1 MRQQLTL
8 LVALLVLAAA
18 APAGVAGATAQTQQ
32 EDCTFPYTV
41 TDASGTEITLDER
54 PDRITTLN
62 PSAAQTVWELGGR
75 EQVVGVT
82 AYADYLDGFETK
94 TSVSATDGF
103 GVSVERVVGTEP
115 DLVLAP
121 NASRT
126 ETVRALRDAGITVY
140 QFAAAETL
148 EDVTEKTTRI
158 ARLTGHCDAAVE
170 VNAWMEANVDAARS
184 ATANVEKPS
193 VLYPLGGGYVA
204 NTNTFISAMIEA
216 SGGTNAL
223 ADLGFETDY
232 PQVSD
237 EIILQANPDVLVVN
251 SRMANIQNEEPY
263 ASTTAG
269 QNNATVVVNTDYL
282 NQPAP
287 RSVVFAVQNLTE
299 GFHPD
304 VQADFVARSEV
315 TVSTATQTQTA
326 TESPIS
332 PTSESPTSAAET
344 ATETAGSQ
352 PGFGAGVAVVA
363 LAGVALLAR
372 RE

>member
-1 MRQQLTL
+1 MMQQRLTL
-8 LVALLVLAAA
+8 LVAMLVLAAA
-18 APAGVAGATAQTQQ
+18 IPTGVAGATAQTQQ
-32 EDCTFPYTV
+32 EDCSFPYTV

-62 PSAAQTVWELGGR
+62 PSAAQTVWELGGS

-82 AYADYLDGFETK
+82 VNADYLDGFDAK
-94 TSVSATDGF
+94 TSVTASDGF
-103 GVSVERVVGTEP
+103 GISVERVVGTEP

-148 EDVTEKTTRI
+148 EDVTEKTTQI
-158 ARLTGHCDAAVE
+158 ARLTGHCEAAVE
-170 VNAWMEANVDAARS
+170 VNAWMEANVEAART
-184 ATANVEKPS
+184 ATADVERPS
-193 VLYPLGGGYVA
+193 VLYPIGSGYVA

-216 SGGTNAL
+216 SGGTNV
-223 ADLGFETDY
+223 LGEFDYEIGY

-237 EIILQANPDVLVVN
+237 EIILQANPEVLLVN
-251 SRMANIQNEEPY
+251 SRGSGLQTQEPY

-269 QNNATVVVNTDYL
+269 QNNATVVINTDYL

-287 RSVVFAVQNLTE
+287 RSVVFAVRNMTE

-304 VQADFVARSEV
+304 VETSFVARSEV
-315 TVSTATQTQTA
+315 TVATATPTPTA
-326 TESPIS
+326 TATDVSE
-332 PTSESPTSAAET
+332 PTTSSETT
-344 ATETAGSQ
+344 ATTTGEQ
-352 PGFGAGVAVVA
+352 PGFGVVA
-363 LAGVALLAR
+363 ALLAVGALVLAR

>member
-1 MRQQLTL
+1 MRQRLTL
-8 LVALLVLAAA
+8 LVAMLVLAATI
-18 APAGVAGATAQTQQ
+18 PAGVAGATAQTQQ
-32 EDCTFPYTV
+32 DDCSFPYTV

-82 AYADYLDGFETK
+82 ANADYLDGFETK

-121 NASRT
+121 NASQT
-126 ETVRALRDAGITVY
+126 ETVRALRDAGVTVY

-148 EDVTEKTTRI
+148 EDVTEKTTQI
-158 ARLTGHCDAAVE
+158 ARLTGHCEAAVE
-170 VNAWMEANVDAARS
+170 VNAWMEANVEAART
-184 ATANVEKPS
+184 ATADVERPR
-193 VLYPLGGGYVA
+193 VLYPLGSGYVA

-216 SGGTNAL
+216 SGGTNVL
-223 ADLGFETDY
+223 AEFDYETDY

-237 EIILQANPDVLVVN
+237 EIILQANPEMLVVN
-251 SRMANIQNEEPY
+251 SRLANIYTEEPY

-287 RSVVFAVQNLTE
+287 RSVVFAVRNLTE

-304 VQADFVARSEV
+304 VDASFVARSDV
-315 TVSTATQTQTA
+315 TVATATPTTTA
-326 TESPIS
+326 TATDTP
-332 PTSESPTSAAET
+332 AAT
-344 ATETAGSQ
+344 ASTDSTETTAGEQ
-352 PGFGAGVAVVA
+352 PGFGVVA
-363 LAGVALLAR
+363 ALLAVGALVLAR